1 MLMQKKKIILYAI
14 HTPAGVPTQLS
25 SEKIIWTLPKKF
37 GLGGAEEQR
46 LLGIIL
52 CMGNSYNQEQRCH
65 EA

>member
-1 MLMQKKKIILYAI
+1 MLEKILLYAL
-14 HTPAGVPTQLS
+14 HMAAGVPTFLS
-25 SEKIIWTLPKKF
+25 SERIIGALPQKY
-37 GLGGAEEQR
+37 GPGGAEEQR

>member
-1 MLMQKKKIILYAI
+1 MLMQKKMLYYI
-14 HTPAGVPTQLS
+14 HTPAGVATYFS
-25 SEKIIWTLPKKF
+25 SEKIIGTLPQKC
-37 GLGGAEEQR
+37 GLGDAEERR